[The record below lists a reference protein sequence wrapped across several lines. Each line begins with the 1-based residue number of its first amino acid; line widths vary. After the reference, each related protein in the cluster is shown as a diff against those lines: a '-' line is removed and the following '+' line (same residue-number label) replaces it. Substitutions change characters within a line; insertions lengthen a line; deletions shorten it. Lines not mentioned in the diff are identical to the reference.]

1 MTREVVFP
9 KPLDTE
15 ADVQSFI
22 QNLPLTP
29 WRVNGTTIHAHSG
42 AVVAIC
48 NDRHLSTILSLPD
61 LAERLVRVQK
71 YAEELED
78 YVEQLRD
85 ALGEV
90 ADLSEWLHKE
100 SESPADLFDCLRST
114 TKYAAKTLEIP
125 KPQKPS

>member
-1 MTREVVFP
+1 MTREVVFA

-71 YAEELED
+71 YAEELEK
-78 YVEQLRD
+78 YAEELRD
-85 ALGEV
+85 TVCEA
-90 ADLSEWLHKE
+90 KE
-100 SESPADLFDCLRST
+100 QIRWAKNDAESAQDLFDRIKSLSEE
-114 TKYAAKTLEIP
+114 AARTLAIP
-125 KPQKPS
+125 MPQKPS